1 MCRRTIPT
9 LYTSHPRAQR
19 DTPHPTTSSLF
30 GALDGAKQA
39 HRNQDKGILM
49 SMGLFVATYPL
60 FDRLSSNST
69 TYVGQEEFPTE
80 MNGPAAEEA
89 DPVGVLGG
97 RDGAGQISDESV
109 PEPDLFRK
117 SGPSSGVTDV
127 AAICQCGRRV
137 HLTRYA
143 TDMTLVWHN
152 ANGNFRVSFSPM
164 KSSKPFHLHLRDMC
178 HVNDSMEDGSSAKA

>member
-1 MCRRTIPT
+1 
-9 LYTSHPRAQR
+9 
-19 DTPHPTTSSLF
+19 
-30 GALDGAKQA
+30 LDGAKQA

-89 DPVGVLGG
+89 DLVGVLGG

-109 PEPDLFRK
+109 PEPDLFRNPDHPA
-117 SGPSSGVTDV
+117 G
-127 AAICQCGRRV
+127 
-137 HLTRYA
+137 
-143 TDMTLVWHN
+143 
-152 ANGNFRVSFSPM
+152 
-164 KSSKPFHLHLRDMC
+164 
-178 HVNDSMEDGSSAKA
+178 